1 MKSIKLITVFML
13 VVAYSSIDSSMEFDI
28 KKIDVNDANFNNIM
42 EYGDHAHQ
50 LKSSC
55 SSYTPKKSIRF
66 FDDSAQKLSSI
77 ELSIKRTR
85 LVDTVSASR
94 KYSRI
99 SSDEYINTQVN
110 VYIKKEKEELV
121 QLRSILKINE
131 SSAYYLALEQAEAH
145 KKQIEFE
152 EAKVLEGLKDRYIKK
167 LIRTHSTNPQ
177 VIFNRTVQDVI
188 YSQATLQH
196 MKSQAASLSNSGNIN
211 EYDPTQA
218 EIDSIVQSS
227 FIQAKKEID
236 EDSLRRKN
244 SSQESL
250 FDQHKR
256 KLLHDVAQRYFKDLL
271 TSYPSGKIYNGIPA
285 NQDVYATQKK
295 DAFYAMHN
303 QLDNHVM
310 TVDVGMD
317 AYGKC
322 HALLLQ
328 QSAEQEEFAK
338 SSSNKHQSY
347 SGRALSMYPDIYK
360 RTDMNART
368 LIDLQDK
375 LKEEARRIINSK

>member
-1 MKSIKLITVFML
+1 
-13 VVAYSSIDSSMEFDI
+13 
-28 KKIDVNDANFNNIM
+28 
-42 EYGDHAHQ
+42 
-50 LKSSC
+50 
-55 SSYTPKKSIRF
+55 
-66 FDDSAQKLSSI
+66 
-77 ELSIKRTR
+77 
-85 LVDTVSASR
+85 
-94 KYSRI
+94 
-99 SSDEYINTQVN
+99 